1 MSTVPIS
8 TFGRIEQFDPEL
20 ESFATYEERIRL
32 FFEAND
38 IAEEK
43 KVPIFLSIIGT
54 RSYSLLRDLL
64 LPDKPRDKDLKTLME
79 VLKAH
84 YEPTPSVIVERFNFY
99 RRDQKIGESVEEF
112 KAELKKLSTHC
123 SFGTHLDDALRDR
136 FVCGLRSTIVQKKL
150 LAEKN
155 LTFAGA
161 VEIASNMQRVES
173 QARTMNNSG
182 DSCTTPSIQKVT
194 PHHGQ
199 QSCIHCGKSNH
210 TSGQCRYK
218 DTLCFN
224 CGKRGHIKAVCRF
237 RRSTPFSGQSLYS
250 KPLRGRAEK
259 TSPQGRQ
266 RQERTK
272 WIEEVEEDTAV
283 KTEELSMFVLRSQV
297 SPPITVELIIN
308 GKEIEMEVDTGAAV
322 SIMGEKTVQ
331 EMFPEVQLK
340 KSDIV
345 LKTYTAESMEVVG
358 EIDVEVEYQGQTEKL
373 VLVVVSGNGPTL
385 LGRNWLQVI
394 KLNWNQIAHTRLDQ
408 VKCLDALL
416 AKFSDVISDKL
427 GTMTHH
433 RAKLYLKE
441 NATPKFCKARPV
453 PFAVQQQIEEE
464 LNRLQSQGIIE
475 PVSHSEWATPVVPVP
490 KKNGKLRLCGDF
502 KVILNPV
509 LDVDKYPLPRIDDL
523 LATLSG
529 GKKFT
534 KIDLAHA
541 YQQMLLD
548 DQSKE
553 LVTINT
559 HKGLYRYTRLPFGVA
574 SAPAM
579 FQRTM
584 DIILQGI
591 PRVICYIDDILITG
605 ANEEEHYQNLEEVFR
620 RLQYNGVTVSKSKCN
635 FLCDSVEYL
644 GYRISSE
651 GLHATEDKLKAILDA
666 PKPRNVQQL
675 RSFLGLV
682 HYYSKFIP
690 NLASLLAPLT
700 NLLRK
705 NIKWEWSDKCEEAM
719 LAVKEKLVSADVLV
733 HYDPCLPIKLATD
746 ASSYGLGAVIS
757 HVYPD
762 NSERPIAFASRT
774 LSTAERNYAQIE
786 KEALS
791 LVFGV
796 RKFNQY
802 LYARKFTLVTDHKP
816 LTSILGPK
824 TGIPP
829 LAAARLQRWAIL
841 LSAYQYDIVYR
852 DTKSHANADAL
863 SRLPLH
869 CLEEHTSCVG
879 ASYIFNM
886 TQIESLPVTSSQL
899 ENATRYDPILGK
911 VLHYTRYGWPDIVPS
926 ELQPYFNRRNE
937 LTIESNCILWG
948 IRVVIPNK
956 FHKKVLNELHESHMG
971 ICKMKSLARSH
982 VWWPAIDREIESLS
996 KSCEACLAMKNTPV
1010 PAPLHPWAWPQ
1021 RPWQRIHID
1030 FAGPIF
1036 GKTYLLIIDAHSKW
1050 PEIWEVSPMS
1060 SFKTIEIL
1068 RHVFSVFGLPEQIVS
1083 DNGPQFIS
1091 SEFSTFCKKNGIKH
1105 IRSAPYHPSTNGAIE
1120 RFVQTF
1126 KRALKSGRKEG
1137 RQTFQI
1143 ISNFLLK
1150 YRSTPHSV
1158 TGVSPCSLMLKREVR
1173 TVLSLLRPSQDQK
1186 VASRQADQ
1194 KANHDKSSRLRT
1206 FTIGQEVM
1214 VRSYRNKEEKWVS
1227 GIIVSKSGNLTYL
1240 VELSDG
1246 TRCKRHIDQ
1255 LSSRE
1260 VVNVRKESIDTY
1272 DFSTTQSDD
1281 TPQDGNSDSN
1291 LPSSENNPNETN
1303 TSENLSSIPTDN
1315 DTPNNVRSSPYPQRN
1330 RRPPVRYSEQYW

>member
-64 LPDKPRDKDLKTLME
+64 LPDKPRDKDLKMLME

-123 SFGTHLDDALRDR
+123 SFGTHLDDTLRDR

-161 VEIASNMQRVES
+161 VETASNMQRVES
-173 QARTMNNSG
+173 QAHTMNSSG

-237 RRSTPFSGQSLYS
+237 RRSTPFSGQSSYS

-272 WIEEVEEDTAV
+272 WIEEVEEDTGV

-340 KSDIV
+340 KSDFV

-416 AKFSDVISDKL
+416 AIFSDVISDKL

-441 NATPKFCKARPV
+441 NATPKFSKAKPV

-502 KVILNPV
+502 KVTLNPV

-559 HKGLYRYTRLPFGVA
+559 NKGLYRYTRLPCGVA

-584 DIILQGI
+584 DVILQGI

-651 GLHATEDKLKAILDA
+651 GLHATENKLKAILDA

-705 NIKWEWSDKCEEAM
+705 NIKWEWSDKC
-719 LAVKEKLVSADVLV
+719 KK
-733 HYDPCLPIKLATD
+733 PC
-746 ASSYGLGAVIS
+746 
-757 HVYPD
+757 
-762 NSERPIAFASRT
+762 
-774 LSTAERNYAQIE
+774 
-786 KEALS
+786 
-791 LVFGV
+791 
-796 RKFNQY
+796 
-802 LYARKFTLVTDHKP
+802 
-816 LTSILGPK
+816 
-824 TGIPP
+824 
-829 LAAARLQRWAIL
+829 
-841 LSAYQYDIVYR
+841 
-852 DTKSHANADAL
+852 
-863 SRLPLH
+863 
-869 CLEEHTSCVG
+869 
-879 ASYIFNM
+879 
-886 TQIESLPVTSSQL
+886 
-899 ENATRYDPILGK
+899 
-911 VLHYTRYGWPDIVPS
+911 
-926 ELQPYFNRRNE
+926 
-937 LTIESNCILWG
+937 
-948 IRVVIPNK
+948 
-956 FHKKVLNELHESHMG
+956 
-971 ICKMKSLARSH
+971 
-982 VWWPAIDREIESLS
+982 
-996 KSCEACLAMKNTPV
+996 
-1010 PAPLHPWAWPQ
+1010 
-1021 RPWQRIHID
+1021 
-1030 FAGPIF
+1030 
-1036 GKTYLLIIDAHSKW
+1036 
-1050 PEIWEVSPMS
+1050 
-1060 SFKTIEIL
+1060 
-1068 RHVFSVFGLPEQIVS
+1068 
-1083 DNGPQFIS
+1083 
-1091 SEFSTFCKKNGIKH
+1091 
-1105 IRSAPYHPSTNGAIE
+1105 
-1120 RFVQTF
+1120 
-1126 KRALKSGRKEG
+1126 
-1137 RQTFQI
+1137 
-1143 ISNFLLK
+1143 
-1150 YRSTPHSV
+1150 
-1158 TGVSPCSLMLKREVR
+1158 
-1173 TVLSLLRPSQDQK
+1173 
-1186 VASRQADQ
+1186 
-1194 KANHDKSSRLRT
+1194 
-1206 FTIGQEVM
+1206 
-1214 VRSYRNKEEKWVS
+1214 
-1227 GIIVSKSGNLTYL
+1227 
-1240 VELSDG
+1240 
-1246 TRCKRHIDQ
+1246 
-1255 LSSRE
+1255 
-1260 VVNVRKESIDTY
+1260 
-1272 DFSTTQSDD
+1272 
-1281 TPQDGNSDSN
+1281 
-1291 LPSSENNPNETN
+1291 
-1303 TSENLSSIPTDN
+1303 
-1315 DTPNNVRSSPYPQRN
+1315 
-1330 RRPPVRYSEQYW
+1330 